1 MAEPEVQAIV
11 DVLQE
16 VIEDGSVP
24 KNVKQKVETAIKTL
38 SDTTN
43 PISIRVNKV
52 LNDLD
57 EISDDANMQPYTR
70 TQLWNISSM
79 LEKFGL

>member
-1 MAEPEVQAIV
+1 MPEPEVQEII

-24 KNVKQKVETAIKTL
+24 KNVKQKIENAIKTL
-38 SDTTN
+38 SDTTDN
-43 PISIRVNKV
+43 ISIRVNKV

-57 EISDDANMQPYTR
+57 EISDDANMQAYTR

-79 LEKFGL
+79 LEKF

>member
-1 MAEPEVQAIV
+1 MSESEVQAII
-11 DVLQE
+11 DVLHE

-24 KNVKQKVETAIKTL
+24 KNVKQKVENAIKTL
-38 SDTTN
+38 SDSSDN
-43 PISIRVNKV
+43 ISVRVNKV

-79 LEKFGL
+79 LEKL